1 MGADKIVQ
9 ELILKF
15 DKVLWGK
22 NRILPDLNDVIRN
35 LTTHWSKGW
44 KLKKECQYILGIQA
58 RKQNKD
64 KLVFNKPC
72 RVNFIFFE
80 IDSKRDVDNIASI
93 GHKYILDTL
102 QEVGI
107 IKNDNR
113 AIVREIR
120 DKFYVGIKPMIIV
133 RIKELTQEEI
143 QKNEE
148 ERKIFERYE
157 V

>member
-1 MGADKIVQ
+1 MK

-22 NRILPDLNDVIRN
+22 NRILPDLNDTIRAN
-35 LTTHWSKGW
+35 ASHWAKGG
-44 KLKKECQYILGIQA
+44 KLKKDCQYVLGIQA
-58 RKQNKD
+58 RQQNKN
-64 KLVFNKPC
+64 KLVFDKPC

-80 IDSKRDVDNIASI
+80 EDKKRDIDNVSAI
-93 GHKYILDTL
+93 GRKYILDTL

-107 IKNDNR
+107 LKNDNQ
-113 AIVREIR
+113 AIVRELR
-120 DKFYVGIKPMIIV
+120 DKFFIGKPKIIV

-148 ERKIFERYE
+148 EREVFENWQIE
-157 V
+157 TN

>member
-22 NRILPDLNDVIRN
+22 NRTLPDLNDVIRN
-35 LTTHWSKGW
+35 LTTHWSKGG
-44 KLKKECQYILGIQA
+44 KLKKECQYVLGLQA

-64 KLVFNKPC
+64 KLVFDKPC
-72 RVNFIFFE
+72 RVNFVFIE
-80 IDSKRDVDNIASI
+80 ADGGRDADNVSAI

-102 QEVGI
+102 QNVGI

-120 DKFYVGIKPMIIV
+120 DKFFVGDKPMIIV
-133 RIKELTQEEI
+133 RIKELTEEEL

-148 ERKIFERYE
+148 EREAFINYGN
-157 V
+157 